1 MASFA
6 EGLALAEH
14 AEVDL
19 SALLE
24 IISLSAI
31 AAPMFALKVLQQL
44 TANCS
49 NFLWLTYELYLKTGE
64 DYISKTQHLCKTSVA
79 GTLHDRWQL
88 LASVSSQTPGQG
100 HATGSGAG
108 RHWSGSQNAIS
119 SFDGTDISA
128 GNRGMG

>member
-31 AAPMFALKVLQQL
+31 AAPMFALKVLPQF
-44 TANCS
+44 TADCS
-49 NFLWLTYELYLKTGE
+49 NFLWLTYELYLK
-64 DYISKTQHLCKTSVA
+64 
-79 GTLHDRWQL
+79 
-88 LASVSSQTPGQG
+88 
-100 HATGSGAG
+100 
-108 RHWSGSQNAIS
+108 
-119 SFDGTDISA
+119 
-128 GNRGMG
+128 